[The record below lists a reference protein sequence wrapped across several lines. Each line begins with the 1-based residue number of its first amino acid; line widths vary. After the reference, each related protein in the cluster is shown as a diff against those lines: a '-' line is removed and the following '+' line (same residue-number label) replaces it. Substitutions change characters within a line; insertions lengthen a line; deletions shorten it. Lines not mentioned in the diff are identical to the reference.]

1 MRVVLGALLL
11 ASSVASFADSDLEKR
26 NYFGFQYSKLTQESD
41 LGDFEPTA
49 VQFNLGRRFNP
60 YVAIEGRLG
69 FRLSEDEKTV
79 NGVEYTIQP
88 VTLLAAY
95 LKVGLDDSLPVRP
108 YLLVGHSSATAKR
121 KTEVNFFRN
130 ISDSETVTASDP
142 SYGGGIAFNVSP
154 DVSLHGEWVMLDD
167 DDGFDLTAF
176 NLGFHRRY

>member
-69 FRLSEDEKTV
+69 FRLS
-79 NGVEYTIQP
+79 
-88 VTLLAAY
+88 
-95 LKVGLDDSLPVRP
+95 
-108 YLLVGHSSATAKR
+108 
-121 KTEVNFFRN
+121 
-130 ISDSETVTASDP
+130 
-142 SYGGGIAFNVSP
+142 
-154 DVSLHGEWVMLDD
+154 
-167 DDGFDLTAF
+167 
-176 NLGFHRRY
+176 